1 MYNQAMELES
11 INRNVITPADTV
23 SGKPQEDETGRGVG
37 RKGIETRSVNFA
49 ERPYITGGI
58 AKVDM
63 LCCASDDNITLS
75 GTKVTIGMMITG
87 QDVVERSLLLDTVAA
102 DLSVGIE
109 PG

>member
-37 RKGIETRSVNFA
+37 RKVIETRSVNFA

-58 AKVDM
+58 AKADM
-63 LCCASDDNITLS
+63 LWRASDDNITLS
-75 GTKVTIGMMITG
+75 GTKVTRGMMITG
-87 QDVVERSLLLDTVAA
+87 QGVEERRIPLDTVTTS
-102 DLSVGIE
+102 LSVSVA
-109 PG
+109 P